1 MIHMITTL
9 FKKDLV
15 VCGHLNKQEIASLRK
30 EGWQSRKPNTNKNG
44 IPVAKVKNYA
54 KG

>member
-15 VCGHLNKQEIASLRK
+15 VCGHMNKQEIASLK
-30 EGWQSRKPNTNKNG
+30 DEGWRIDKPNTNKHG
-44 IPVAKVKNYA
+44 IPVSKSKDGG
-54 KG
+54 K